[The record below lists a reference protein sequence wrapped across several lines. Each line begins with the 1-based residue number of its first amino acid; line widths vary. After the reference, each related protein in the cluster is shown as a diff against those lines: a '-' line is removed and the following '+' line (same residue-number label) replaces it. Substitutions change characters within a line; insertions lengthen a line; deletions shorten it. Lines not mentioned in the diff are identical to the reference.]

1 MTIPYHEVILGLL
14 ALMMVV
20 VLVNVVGFRR
30 LPRWAAP
37 ERPGSEGTPMVSVLI
52 PARNEERNIGT
63 TLSTLARQDY
73 PRMEIVVL
81 NDNSADGTEAV
92 VKERA
97 GADPRIRLIQGG
109 ALPEG
114 WVGKSYACHQLAGEA
129 QGDLLLFVDA
139 DTAHEQWSVGA
150 AVEEMRRSRADLLT
164 VIPAQTMRTFWEKLI
179 LPLLHYST
187 FCFLPMPL
195 VSVTR
200 SPKLAMANGQFMLF
214 RKEVY
219 RAIGGHA
226 GVRTAMVEDVWLS
239 RRVKEEGYR
248 LVIRDG
254 TGSVRARMYRSL
266 REIWQGFSKNLFA
279 GFNYSL
285 PMIGG
290 VVVFNALTS
299 VLPFILLPAG
309 IIAGMEFA
317 PWTAVVALQVALVL
331 AIRLALAA
339 RFRLDVWTI
348 VLHPLAMGIF
358 CGIALN
364 SARWVLVRGGAR
376 WKGRTYDFRNQPM
389 DTHHINGRVST

>member
-1 MTIPYHEVILGLL
+1 MTITYHEVILGLL

-30 LPRWAAP
+30 LAPGAAP
-37 ERPGSEGTPMVSVLI
+37 AHVGPEEMPMVSVLI

-63 TLSTLARQDY
+63 TLSTLAQQDY

-81 NDNSADGTEAV
+81 NDNSSDGTAAAV
-92 VKERA
+92 ERIA
-97 GADPRIRLIQGG
+97 GVDPRIRLMQG
-109 ALPEG
+109 ATLPEG
-114 WVGKSYACHQLAGEA
+114 WVGKSYACHQLAGAAE
-129 QGDLLLFVDA
+129 GDLLLFVDA
-139 DTAHEQWSVGA
+139 DTAHETWSVRA

-164 VIPAQTMRTFWEKLI
+164 VIPAQTMETFSEKLM

-195 VSVTR
+195 VSVSR

-214 RKEVY
+214 RKDVY

-226 GVRTAMVEDVWLS
+226 GVRTAIVEDVWLS

-254 TGSVRARMYRSL
+254 TGSVRARMYHSL

-290 VVVFNALTS
+290 VILFNALTS
-299 VLPFILLPAG
+299 VLPFLLLPAG
-309 IIAGMEFA
+309 IIAGMEIA
-317 PWTAVVALQVALVL
+317 PWTAVVAGQVAMVA

-376 WKGRTYDFRNQPM
+376 WKGRTYDFRNQPF
-389 DTHHINGRVST
+389 DVQPNRGRVLK